1 MGHYQHPKK
10 ALWTGGLLALPL
22 MLLLLPWLLQ
32 PFSGQ
37 VFSYES
43 LLSTML
49 ELSSWLGLLTLLHAL
64 CVVGFVAARRK
75 AS

>member
-10 ALWTGGLLALPL
+10 VSWTGGLLS
-22 MLLLLPWLLQ
+22 LPWLLQ

-43 LLSTML
+43 LLRTML
-49 ELSSWLGLLTLLHAL
+49 ELFSWLGLLTLLHAL
-64 CVVGFVAARRK
+64 CFVGFVAAWRK

>member
-10 ALWTGGLLALPL
+10 VLWTGGLLALPL
-22 MLLLLPWLLQ
+22 VLLLLPWLLQ
-32 PFSGQ
+32 PFSGR

-43 LLSTML
+43 LLRTIP
-49 ELSSWLGLLTLLHAL
+49 ELFIWLGLFTLLHVL
-64 CVVGFVAARRK
+64 CVTGSVAARRK

>member
-32 PFSGQ
+32 PFFGR

-43 LLSTML
+43 LLRTIP
-49 ELSSWLGLLTLLHAL
+49 ELFSWLGLLTLLHAL
-64 CVVGFVAARRK
+64 CVAGFVAA
-75 AS
+75 